1 MIKRF
6 LKSIYTWIIIG
17 TIAFLAF
24 FYYLFSWTRTIDW
37 MGNYPIDYEAFG
49 TYGDFIGGVLGT
61 LLSMVSVILV
71 VVTFRHQQE
80 QSKIERLNGIF
91 FELLNLHNNQ
101 IEALYYQL
109 LMDEPF
115 SDTCVN
121 GSQGTNGIYS
131 IRNADTKDFFDC
143 VIAEMFTK
151 FKPTLNF
158 YNNGVKAAKLYA
170 SNTLYVRSK
179 LSLYYRTIYRI
190 LDTISNSDVDIK
202 VKKEYFKLF
211 RAQLTENE
219 LIALRYHVND
229 GRFITF
235 ANYINQSHLFKHLH
249 LFSLLEFS
257 VGQ

>member
-109 LMDEPF
+109 LID
-115 SDTCVN
+115 
-121 GSQGTNGIYS
+121 
-131 IRNADTKDFFDC
+131 
-143 VIAEMFTK
+143 
-151 FKPTLNF
+151 
-158 YNNGVKAAKLYA
+158 
-170 SNTLYVRSK
+170 
-179 LSLYYRTIYRI
+179 
-190 LDTISNSDVDIK
+190 
-202 VKKEYFKLF
+202 
-211 RAQLTENE
+211 
-219 LIALRYHVND
+219 
-229 GRFITF
+229 
-235 ANYINQSHLFKHLH
+235 
-249 LFSLLEFS
+249 
-257 VGQ
+257 